1 MREGDNIPVIHNNN
15 IYELISNS
23 KVAFINGQYHEAYY
37 LANEAIKLDENCAD
51 AYQSVMRIQMIFL
64 SSWTPIM
71 ASLTV
76 RLFQ

>member
-1 MREGDNIPVIHNNN
+1 MIEVNEQLAEV
-15 IYELISNS
+15 ISNS
-23 KVAFINGQYHEAYY
+23 RVAFINGQMAEAFK
-37 LANEAIKLDENCAD
+37 LAKEAIKLDENCAD